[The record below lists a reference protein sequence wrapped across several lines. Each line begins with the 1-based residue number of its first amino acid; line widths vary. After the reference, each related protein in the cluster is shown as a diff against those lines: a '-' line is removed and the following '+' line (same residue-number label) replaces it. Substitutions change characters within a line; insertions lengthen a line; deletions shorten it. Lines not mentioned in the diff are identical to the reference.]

1 MLIQYGYFVWL
12 NEGWRYR
19 QLSSPGS
26 VESFKA
32 GGGFVWNLT
41 GEAATLRA
49 LLNEARTA
57 GRLVQG
63 IDADKLL
70 DQLNEG

>member
-1 MLIQYGYFVWL
+1 MLIQHGYFHWL

-26 VESFKA
+26 VATFRA
-32 GGGFVWNLT
+32 GGGFVWDLSH
-41 GEAATLRA
+41 EPATLRA
-49 LLNEARTA
+49 LLNEAKTA
-57 GRLVQG
+57 GRLQQG

-70 DQLNEG
+70 DQLNG